1 MIDTALV
8 IVKNVLTMSVATI
21 LVVALLWLL
30 FQLFTLWYKWKDREK
45 RSLDLTTLL
54 VVVPED
60 NEVKV
65 DAMEQIINSF
75 ASLYKGARFKFMQ
88 RFVAQPS
95 LSLEIIGTSE
105 DIRF

>member
-65 DAMEQIINSF
+65 DADVVDVPEQLFVKI
-75 ASLYKGARFKFMQ
+75 KRF
-88 RFVAQPS
+88 S
-95 LSLEIIGTSE
+95 EIDS
-105 DIRF
+105 